1 LKAEKA
7 FPVIN
12 VIEQRTHAAGLWSY
26 TAEDCGDGL
35 FSIPQ
40 TNPHIGPAKPVW
52 QSEVTYRCQADY
64 PIFLSPI
71 YEHLETNIPKPLMR
85 FSDLSFP
92 ESSQLFP
99 KHETVQRY
107 LKAYAKDILHMIRF
121 GMQVVDVKLNH
132 NEVEELSY
140 SGTWSVECLDLRTGR
155 KSQETYD
162 AVIVASGNYNVPY
175 IPDIRGV
182 QTWDA
187 AFPASI
193 SHSKYYRIPEPFN
206 GKKVVIV
213 GNSASGLDISS
224 QIVHTCK
231 KPLLL
236 SHRSES
242 YLAASLSNHPD
253 IKYVPQITKFDPTNR
268 RVVFADG
275 SEEQEVDRI
284 IFCTGY
290 LYSMPFLS
298 TLSPNPISDGSR
310 VEHTYQ
316 HLFYAP
322 NPTLSF
328 LTLPQKV
335 IPFPLAEAQAA
346 IVARVWS
353 GRSSLPTY
361 EDMVGWEKSVI
372 AERGSKGEFH
382 TLKFPKDA
390 EYINML
396 YDWAVSVDSR
406 AALENDGKGK
416 LPKRWG
422 EWEFWAR
429 ERFPAIRR
437 AFVERG
443 EDRVK
448 VKTLEEIGFEF
459 ETDQKVSQ
467 RSDVQASRANEIVD
481 EQKEAL

>member
-1 LKAEKA
+1 M
-7 FPVIN
+7 
-12 VIEQRTHAAGLWSY
+12 
-26 TAEDCGDGL
+26 

-52 QSEVTYRCQADY
+52 KSKFTYRCEADY

-71 YEHLETNIPKPLMR
+71 YEGLETNIPKHLMK

-92 ESSQLFP
+92 DSSQLFP
-99 KHETVQRY
+99 KHETVQKY
-107 LKAYAKDILHMIRF
+107 LKDYAKDVLHMIRF
-121 GMQVVDVKLNH
+121 GVQVINVELRH
-132 NEVEELSY
+132 NEVEESY
-140 SGTWSVECLDLRTGR
+140 GTTWSVECLDLRTGR
-155 KSQETYD
+155 KTQETYD
-162 AVIVASGNYNVPY
+162 AVIVASGHYNVPY
-175 IPDIRGV
+175 IPDIRGL

-187 AFPASI
+187 TFSESI
-193 SHSKYYRIPEPFN
+193 THSKYYRNPEPFN

-236 SHRSES
+236 SQRSES
-242 YLAASLSNHPD
+242 YLAASFSDHPD
-253 IKYVPQITKFDPTNR
+253 IKHVPQITNFDPTNR
-268 RVVFADG
+268 SIIFADG

-298 TLSPNPISDGSR
+298 TLNPNPISDGSK

-322 NPTLSF
+322 NPTLAF
-328 LTLPQKV
+328 LALPQKV
-335 IPFPLAEAQAA
+335 IPFPVSEAQAA
-346 IVARVWS
+346 VIARVWS

-361 EDMVGWEKSVI
+361 EDMVVWEKSVI
-372 AERGSKGEFH
+372 AERRSRRGFH
-382 TLKFPKDA
+382 SLKFPKDA

-396 YDWAVSVDSR
+396 YDWAVSANPRV
-406 AALENDGKGK
+406 ALENDGKGK

-422 EWEFWAR
+422 EWEYWAR

-443 EDRVK
+443 EERVK
-448 VKTLEEIGFEF
+448 VKTLEEIGFDF
-459 ETDQKVSQ
+459 ETDQKVLI
-467 RSDVQASRANEIVD
+467 RSDAQASEANEIIA
-481 EQKEAL
+481 EQKGTL

>member
-1 LKAEKA
+1 M
-7 FPVIN
+7 
-12 VIEQRTHAAGLWSY
+12 
-26 TAEDCGDGL
+26 D
-35 FSIPQ
+35 
-40 TNPHIGPAKPVW
+40 
-52 QSEVTYRCQADY
+52 
-64 PIFLSPI
+64 
-71 YEHLETNIPKPLMR
+71 
-85 FSDLSFP
+85 
-92 ESSQLFP
+92 
-99 KHETVQRY
+99 
-107 LKAYAKDILHMIRF
+107 YAKDILHMIRF
-121 GMQVVDVKLNH
+121 GMQVIDVKLKH

-155 KSQETYD
+155 KTQETYD
-162 AVIVASGNYNVPY
+162 GVIVASGNYNVPC
-175 IPDIRGV
+175 IPDIQGV

-187 AFPASI
+187 TFPTSI
-193 SHSKYYRIPEPFN
+193 SHSKYYRTSEPFN
-206 GKKVVIV
+206 DKKVVVV

-242 YLAASLSNHPD
+242 YLAASVSSHPD

-268 RVVFADG
+268 CVIFADG
-275 SEEQEVDRI
+275 SQEQEVDRI

-298 TLSPNPISDGSR
+298 TLAPNPISDGSR

-322 NPTLSF
+322 NPTLAF

-346 IVARVWS
+346 VTARVWS
-353 GRSSLPTY
+353 GRSSLPKY
-361 EDMVGWEKSVI
+361 EVMVAWEKSVI
-372 AERGSKGEFH
+372 AEGKPKGEFH

-396 YDWAVSVDSR
+396 YDWAVSVDPR
-406 AALENDGKGK
+406 VALENEGNGK

-422 EWEFWAR
+422 KWECWAR

-437 AFVERG
+437 AFAERG

-448 VKTLEEIGFEF
+448 VKTLEEIGFDF
-459 ETDQKVSQ
+459 ETHQKISK
-467 RSDVQASRANEIVD
+467 RSDTQAGGANE
-481 EQKEAL
+481 L